1 MKTVTVN
8 ASQTYEVKVGRGL
21 LADLGKEIAPRMGK
35 GRAVCLVSDSNVANL
50 YLDAA
55 QESLEDAGLRV
66 EPFVMFAGEIHKNVR
81 TYAKLLDYMA
91 ENQITRADALVAL
104 GGGVVGDLTGF
115 AAATYL
121 RGVGFFQV
129 PTTLLA
135 AVDASVGGKT
145 AVDLDAG
152 KNLAGAFYKP
162 RLVLCDLN
170 TLDTLPDDIFADGCA
185 EVIKYGMIGDPDL
198 LDKLETI
205 DFRADP
211 EAIVARCIEMKR
223 DLVEADEFDT
233 GARQLLNLGHTMGHG
248 IEACSDYGISHGKA
262 VAIGLTMAARTAI
275 AHGLCPGEVLPR
287 LIALLEQYHLPT
299 ATDYTV
305 EALYDRVLADKKR
318 AGETQTLVMPTAWG
332 KSELHQVPV
341 RELRDWI
348 QKGLT
353 L

>member
-1 MKTVTVN
+1 M
-8 ASQTYEVKVGRGL
+8 
-21 LADLGKEIAPRMGK
+21 
-35 GRAVCLVSDSNVANL
+35 
-50 YLDAA
+50 
-55 QESLEDAGLRV
+55 
-66 EPFVMFAGEIHKNVR
+66 
-81 TYAKLLDYMA
+81 
-91 ENQITRADALVAL
+91 
-104 GGGVVGDLTGF
+104 
-115 AAATYL
+115 
-121 RGVGFFQV
+121 

-152 KNLAGAFYKP
+152 KNLAGAFYQP

-262 VAIGLTMAARTAI
+262 VAIGLTMATRTAI
-275 AHGLCPGEVLPR
+275 AHGLCPAEALPR
-287 LIALLEQYHLPT
+287 LVALLEQYHLPT

>member
-1 MKTVTVN
+1 MKTVTVH
-8 ASQTYEVKVGRGL
+8 ASQSYDVKVGRGL
-21 LADLGKEIAPRMGK
+21 LADLGREIAPRMKK
-35 GRAVCLVSDSNVANL
+35 GRAVCLVSDSNVAPL
-50 YLDAA
+50 YLDTA

-81 TYAKLLDYMA
+81 TYARLLDYMA
-91 ENQITRADALVAL
+91 ENHITRADALVAL

-152 KNLAGAFYKP
+152 KNLAGAFYQP
-162 RLVLCDLN
+162 RLVLCDLDTLN
-170 TLDTLPDDIFADGCA
+170 TLPESVFADGCA

-198 LDKLETI
+198 LSLLERA
-205 DFRADP
+205 DFRSDP
-211 EAIVARCIEMKR
+211 ENIVARCIEMKR

-233 GARQLLNLGHTMGHG
+233 GVRQLLNLGHTLGHG
-248 IEACSDYGISHGKA
+248 IEACSDYEVSHGQA
-262 VAIGLTMAARTAI
+262 VAIGMAMAARTAI
-275 AHGLCPGEVLPR
+275 AHGLCPMEVLPR
-287 LIALLEQYHLPT
+287 LTALLDKYSLPT
-299 ATDYTV
+299 VTAYSA

-332 KSELHQVPV
+332 KSELHQIPV
-341 RELRDWI
+341 ARLRDWI
-348 QKGLT
+348 EKGLT
-353 L
+353 